1 MDTAAE
7 QGQASDGTGLIRS
20 DSLLAPY
27 ADALRQRY
35 EHCQAT
41 RHRIAQQRLPVSIAT
56 GHHYYGF
63 NRGQHEGVPGLWY
76 REWAP
81 AANYLSLLGDFNRWD
96 RGAHTLQRQ
105 TNGNWSLYHPN
116 SLYADRL
123 IHDSRV
129 KVHVAGPNGYAMD
142 RVPAYIRRVVQEK
155 DTQAYIGRHWC
166 PSQQYCWQYNAP
178 ILDSAPRI
186 YEAHVGIAGEDGG
199 IGTFAAFAT
208 DVLPRIAN
216 LVYNAV
222 KMMAIQDHPYYAS
235 FGYHVSN
242 LYAVCSRFGTPDE
255 LKGLIDTAHGMGLLV
270 LMDLVHSHMV
280 RNTHEGLNRFDGTTY
295 QYFHAGERGQHA
307 AWDSLCYDYSK
318 PEVLQ
323 LLLSNVRFWLEEFH
337 FDGLRFDGVTSM
349 LYRDHGLGQ
358 KFETYSDYFGTNVDL
373 DAYAYLTLAN
383 EIAHTARPGT
393 ITIAEDVSGMPGLA
407 KPQTEGG
414 LGFDYRLAMGIP
426 DHWIELLKN
435 QRDEQWS
442 LGSLYKTL
450 LHRRRDEKHIG
461 YVESHDQSLVGD
473 KTIAFWLMD
482 KEMYEGM
489 STSSENLL
497 IDRGIA
503 LHKLIRLLT
512 FSLAGEGYLNFMGNE
527 FGHPEWIDFPR
538 GGNQYSYHYAR
549 RQWSLVDAD
558 FLRYKYLN
566 RFDCAMQHLDRKY
579 HLLPDPL
586 IEQLMVHED
595 MRQLIYRRGQHVF
608 AVNLHPNETFEKFRI
623 PVPQQAQYHLI
634 LDSDDER
641 FGGHGRINHE
651 TIFTWEDIA
660 MYGHKQSIQIYLP
673 TRTALVFS
681 PSVEKPLARFHT

>member
-1 MDTAAE
+1 
-7 QGQASDGTGLIRS
+7 
-20 DSLLAPY
+20 
-27 ADALRQRY
+27 
-35 EHCQAT
+35 
-41 RHRIAQQRLPVSIAT
+41 
-56 GHHYYGF
+56 
-63 NRGQHEGVPGLWY
+63 
-76 REWAP
+76 
-81 AANYLSLLGDFNRWD
+81 
-96 RGAHTLQRQ
+96 
-105 TNGNWSLYHPN
+105 
-116 SLYADRL
+116 
-123 IHDSRV
+123 
-129 KVHVAGPNGYAMD
+129 
-142 RVPAYIRRVVQEK
+142 
-155 DTQAYIGRHWC
+155 
-166 PSQQYCWQYNAP
+166 
-178 ILDSAPRI
+178 
-186 YEAHVGIAGEDGG
+186 
-199 IGTFAAFAT
+199 
-208 DVLPRIAN
+208 
-216 LVYNAV
+216 
-222 KMMAIQDHPYYAS
+222 MAIQEHPYYAS

-242 LYAVCSRFGTPDE
+242 LFAVCSRFGTPDE

-595 MRQLIYRRGQHVF
+595 MRQLIYRRGQLVF
-608 AVNLHPNETFEKFRI
+608 AFNFHPNESFEKFRI